1 MSFCVRVLNVCIQI
15 PSREM
20 GTRERA
26 LLCAVQGSL
35 PQGTVCNTVS
45 YKFFDKYLYIDII
58 VLKFLCLEGVEDFR
72 IFFGEMLL
80 YLHKGAFPLCIFCV
94 IIG

>member
-1 MSFCVRVLNVCIQI
+1 MDA
-15 PSREM
+15 
-20 GTRERA
+20 RERA

-35 PQGTVCNTVS
+35 PLGTVCNTVS
-45 YKFFDKYLYIDII
+45 YKFSDKKYLYIDII
-58 VLKFLCLEGVEDFR
+58 VLKFLSLEGVEDFR